1 MREQFEKLPEI
12 AAILNSYSIK
22 FMNHS
27 GWYEAT
33 KFTDFSQEQFING
46 AWYAFQ
52 EQQKRIDSYNLKI
65 LNFIKDLEK
74 THKDDKSNQFEYWR
88 GFADCANSVVN
99 IFNRD
104 VGYLDQDIERKP

>member
-12 AAILNSYSIK
+12 ARHIHKFVYQDDLNCYRNKIKYSDI
-22 FMNHS
+22 HLIT
-27 GWYEAT
+27 WV
-33 KFTDFSQEQFING
+33 NG
-46 AWYAFQ
+46 AWYTYQ
-52 EQQKRIDSYNLKI
+52 EQQRRIDSYNLKI
-65 LNFIKDLEK
+65 FNFIKDLEK

-88 GFADCANSVVN
+88 GFAGCANSVVT